1 MEIFENLRWSPG
13 FGDHTLLGWVTVLAY
28 VAAFIVA
35 IRVYLSSETLFS
47 EYVIRQK
54 YLWLGIACLLL
65 FLGLNKQLDLQTL
78 LTSIGRNIAYRDGW
92 YRDRRAFQLVFVSV
106 ALVGGL
112 ATMFAMLF
120 IYLRVIRQHLLAIL
134 GVCLLIVFILL
145 RMSSFHHLDELFR
158 VRLAGIKIYWV
169 IEWAGIGLIVWNAKR
184 LRKRLRAYENRV

>member
-13 FGDHTLLGWVTVLAY
+13 FGDHTILGWITVVAY
-28 VAAFIVA
+28 IAAFIASVR
-35 IRVYLSSETLFS
+35 IYRSSHVLFIDDVS
-47 EYVIRQK
+47 RQK

-92 YRDRRAFQLVFVSV
+92 YRERRTFQLIIVGI

-112 ATMFAMLF
+112 ATMFAMLLV
-120 IYLRVIRQHLLAIL
+120 YLRVIKQHLLAIL

-158 VRLAGIKIYWV
+158 IRLAGIKIYWL
-169 IEWAGIGLIVWNAKR
+169 IEWAGIALILWNAKR
-184 LRKRLRAYENRV
+184 LRKRLRGYEN